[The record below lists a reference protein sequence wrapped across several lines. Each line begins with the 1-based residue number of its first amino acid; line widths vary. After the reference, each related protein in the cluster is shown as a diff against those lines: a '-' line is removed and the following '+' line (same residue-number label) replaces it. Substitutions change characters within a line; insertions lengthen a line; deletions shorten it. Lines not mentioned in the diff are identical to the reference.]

1 MIPRWFASEVL
12 GTFVMVL
19 FGLGVVATAIA
30 LNAPVGMFQIAAVW
44 GLGLSCAIF
53 IAAEHSGAHLN
64 PAITIAFAVFRD
76 FPARRIPGYILAQ
89 LTGAFLGACA
99 VFLLFNSSIT
109 AFEETNHITRGM
121 PGSEASAMIFGE
133 YFPDP
138 GGQPLKESDLERISH
153 LNAFFAEFMGTL
165 MLALVVFGFTA
176 RNNKSGPGPM
186 TPIAIGIGLTTIIS
200 VFAPITQAGLNP
212 ARDLAPRIFSSIAG
226 WGEVPFTVNGHGW
239 FTVYIIAPC
248 LGALCGAFLANQLF
262 SSRTD

>member
-19 FGLGVVATAIA
+19 FGLGVVATAVA
-30 LNAPVGMFQIAAVW
+30 LNATVGMFQIAAVW

-64 PAITIAFAVFRD
+64 PAITIAFAVFRG
-76 FPARRIPGYILAQ
+76 FPAKRVPGYILAQ
-89 LTGAFLGACA
+89 FIGDFLGACA

-109 AFEETNHITRGM
+109 VFEDTNHITRGM

-138 GGQPLKESDLERISH
+138 GGQPLKESDFERISH

-212 ARDLAPRIFSSIAG
+212 ARDLAPRIFSSMAG
-226 WGEVPFTVNGHGW
+226 WGEVPFTVNGYGW
-239 FTVYIIAPC
+239 LTVYIIAPC

-262 SSRTD
+262 SSRAD